1 LLVNKR
7 IYQISHFLMDYKN
20 LVIGALVAYVVIDV
34 LISMM
39 SSVKAP
45 SLFEKLFALMGDTN
59 VMLATGIGLFG
70 GAGVA
75 YFLEYK

>member
-1 LLVNKR
+1 MLVNKR

-45 SLFEKLFALMGDTN
+45 SLLEKLFALMGDTN
-59 VMLATGIGLFG
+59 VMLATGIGL
-70 GAGVA
+70 GAGGITW
-75 YFLEYK
+75 YFLDSK

>member
-1 LLVNKR
+1 
-7 IYQISHFLMDYKN
+7 MDYKN
-20 LVIGALVAYVVIDV
+20 LVIGALVAYVLIDV

-45 SLFEKLFALMGDTN
+45 SLFEKLFALMADTN
-59 VMLATGIGLFG
+59 VMLATFLGILG
-70 GAGVA
+70 GSSVW